1 MYIPIL
7 TGQKRKTQELQQM
20 KKKYLIKSS
29 PHSFMIQNNFSK
41 PEIEG
46 NILNLIKDIYQKS
59 TADRF
64 NNTTSKYYY

>member
-1 MYIPIL
+1 
-7 TGQKRKTQELQQM
+7 M